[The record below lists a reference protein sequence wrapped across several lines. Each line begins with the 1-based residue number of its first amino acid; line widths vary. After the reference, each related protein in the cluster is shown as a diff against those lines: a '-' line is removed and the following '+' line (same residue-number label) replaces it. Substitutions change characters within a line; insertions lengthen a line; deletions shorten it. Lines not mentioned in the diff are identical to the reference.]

1 MDAILRILDHAASN
15 KALEAAELKGVVIGI
30 KYSSDEIRKYQ
41 RKISDQPLPSPKV
54 SGLGHTDRPATGVNR
69 GKSWAARAR
78 QDEVA
83 GPIRETLRERDTEW
97 TSLVQLRTALKL
109 RGIHRNSASIRA
121 ILRREIRGGVVEYDS
136 ATDRYRRIPLMRV
149 IA

>member
-1 MDAILRILDHAASN
+1 MDAILRTLDHAARN
-15 KALEAAELKGVVIGI
+15 KALEAAKLQGVVIGI
-30 KYSSDEIRKYQ
+30 EYSSEEIRKYQ
-41 RKISDQPLPSPKV
+41 RKVSDQPPPSPKV
-54 SGLGHTDRPATGVNR
+54 SGPGHIDRPATGSNR
-69 GKSWAARAR
+69 GKRWAARAR

-83 GPIRETLRERDTEW
+83 GPIREILREQATEW
-97 TSLVQLRTALKL
+97 TSLVQLRTALNL

-136 ATDRYRRIPLMRV
+136 ATDRYRRVPLMRV